1 MTNLNYSIAMGDELS
16 RRTLVLL
23 YPDAIDPLYVDEVA
37 SEDLDEVDNWAA
49 GAQAEFEEEAARN
62 KNSHPTITARVSDY
76 FSKAG
81 AWLDEH
87 PSFKKGLYA
96 SAFTGILLASMFSPM
111 VGLVGTAFAEEPNH
125 NVGIDGFITEA
136 HGATVDNYINA
147 SEQTVLKNDTTAVY
161 CDLQNLSN
169 ELNSNSDFNGL
180 LEQILAQSVEAK
192 DIAKYKQDPAK
203 AYQVFDTLNRT
214 IEALNNATIEQ
225 QKTIAQL
232 NFNDSA
238 FAMRYNWMLQN
249 ITKFNEI
256 FNATKNIYDPAL
268 GNSYCYN
275 LLNSFEGQAKSIIKA
290 RDLARDELPDVMR
303 DVVLIGNYLSEDITT
318 LRENAK
324 YKSID
329 GKTFKTPGGA
339 LNQSLIKLIN
349 DMEKSNVKKKTASQN
364 NDDARNTE
372 IAILVSQIIMWSL
385 IYGRRSRNDD

>member
-1 MTNLNYSIAMGDELS
+1 MTDLSYSIARADELS

-23 YPDAIDPLYVDEVA
+23 YPDVIDPLYVDEIA

-49 GAQAEFEEEAARN
+49 GSQAEFEDEAART
-62 KNSHPTITARVSDY
+62 KKVHPTVTARVSDY

-81 AWLDEH
+81 AWLDKH

-96 SAFTGILLASMFSPM
+96 SAFTGILLASIFSPM
-111 VGLVGTAFAEEPNH
+111 LGFAGMAVAEDANH
-125 NVGIDGFITEA
+125 NVGIDGFITES
-136 HGATVDNYINA
+136 HNATADNYINA
-147 SEQTVLKNDTTAVY
+147 SEQTVLKNDTTAIY
-161 CDLQNLSN
+161 CDLQNISN

-214 IEALNNATIEQ
+214 IEALDNTTIEQ

-238 FAMRYNWMLQN
+238 FAMRYNWMLEN
-249 ITKFNEI
+249 ITKFKEI
-256 FNATKNIYDPAL
+256 FNATKNIYDPLL

-275 LLNSFEGQAKSIIKA
+275 LLNSFEGQARSIIKA
-290 RDLARDELPDVMR
+290 RDLAKDELPDVMK
-303 DVVLIGNYLSEDITT
+303 DVVLIGNYLAEDITT

-349 DMEKSNVKKKTASQN
+349 DMEKSNVKKKTAPKE
-364 NDDARNTE
+364 DDNP
-372 IAILVSQIIMWSL
+372 IAAVLFSTVLTLLALRWSL
-385 IYGRRSRNDD
+385 RNKDDD